1 MRTIGSKSP
10 SLPSSEPS
18 AAGLRAAIPH
28 QETGAA
34 LATIA
39 TTGVEQ
45 GIYRFASHAEM
56 NLHTDQALARVMA
69 LNARHHSSTGK

>member
-1 MRTIGSKSP
+1 MRTIGSTSP
-10 SLPSSEPS
+10 SLPSSEPT
-18 AAGLRAAIPH
+18 AAGLRAAARH

-34 LATIA
+34 LAAIA

-56 NLHTDQALARVMA
+56 NLHTDEALARAMA
-69 LNARHHSSTGK
+69 LNARHRSSTK